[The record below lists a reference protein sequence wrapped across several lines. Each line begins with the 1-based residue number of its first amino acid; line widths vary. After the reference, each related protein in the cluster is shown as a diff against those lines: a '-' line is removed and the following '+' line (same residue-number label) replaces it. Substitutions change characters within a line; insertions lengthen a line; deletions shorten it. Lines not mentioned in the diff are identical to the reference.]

1 MRDISKSFLS
11 VGELNADVG
20 EVEVAYAKLRGLQD
34 GKTISGITIT
44 SATINKNDKN
54 NQSQLPSATNTSP
67 WLGPSSLPVVK
78 DDTRDQEDTRGSKL
92 STFNDTNE
100 VRENTDNYGSFIQ
113 NDTGTY
119 TMSVNDTGTY
129 SSEGSGTIDYLA
141 NMIFG
146 DGDGHLR
153 DDEGNIVERPPLNNI
168 RGILGK
174 LRVNDDNNSSVVI
187 KDDMSIHALFNK
199 ADEVLAT
206 APEVDHV
213 SVSEENT
220 REKVPEQVICTKK
233 NGDEEGGG
241 DIASLLKSSM
251 SFVSQ
256 IGQEVELA
264 KGYKAKATSEDK
276 PVSNDNNKKKKSS
289 KKMTIQLEGRSR
301 SKNTSPAL
309 SKSPKP
315 VTTPKMKTPEE
326 TLSNHISE
334 SSTMKSGETKKVEN
348 TKRLTI
354 KGILHSPRYNGKK
367 LMGSLSPN
375 RSKNKRAVF
384 KFDNNNPSPEVSYN
398 VDTETDPVKADT
410 TDITPAPDASPEAS
424 PNTTQVESTQKERTS
439 SPAEESE
446 TPTLMSWKDLKSS
459 NKAAEEGTLSTSVD
473 DNITKDIKI
482 DALSV
487 VTEYDD
493 TKKKIDDSTVEPEEE
508 KKNITAEANQH
519 YAMACSP
526 VIELAAAAVPREAC
540 SSIARD
546 PKDNRNVLELL
557 ADATYEI
564 VKVCCNDTIGASF
577 DEDTTS
583 PWISGN
589 ETMSTREHSSIR
601 KWRNYKRRSI
611 QAAETDMSSVS
622 RGRGLA
628 LANSGLETNAKSMKT
643 EKASNTRV
651 LGSPVPFIV
660 MPSSEQ
666 KEKKKIDNST
676 TVDEQSQVL
685 SVKSLKSPKRLSAR
699 LRSLPTKKFS
709 TAPTLVGSRSTIKK
723 KKDNDDFVMEDAF
736 MEDIMKMVQLEAMNT
751 GKMRKDGE
759 HLPQGITE
767 LIDDAIADTLTG
779 KEGTEGE
786 TYVV

>member
-1 MRDISKSFLS
+1 
-11 VGELNADVG
+11 
-20 EVEVAYAKLRGLQD
+20 LQD
-34 GKTISGITIT
+34 GKVFTGITIT
-44 SATINKNDKN
+44 SATINNNDKN
-54 NQSQLPSATNTSP
+54 SKSKLPSTTTTTSP

-92 STFNDTNE
+92 SAFNDTNE

-119 TMSVNDTGTY
+119 TTVNDTGTY

-206 APEVDHV
+206 TPEVDHV

-220 REKVPEQVICTKK
+220 REGVPEQVICTK
-233 NGDEEGGG
+233 NNNEDEEGGG

-276 PVSNDNNKKKKSS
+276 TVSNDNIKKKSS

-301 SKNTSPAL
+301 SKNTSPVL

-315 VTTPKMKTPEE
+315 VTTPKMKAIEE

-384 KFDNNNPSPEVSYN
+384 KFDNTSSSPEVSYN

-410 TDITPAPDASPEAS
+410 TDITPAP
-424 PNTTQVESTQKERTS
+424 NTTQPESTQKERTS

-446 TPTLMSWKDLKSS
+446 TPTLMSWKDLKKNS
-459 NKAAEEGTLSTSVD
+459 NKVAEEGTLPTPVED
-473 DNITKDIKI
+473 DVTKDIKI

-493 TKKKIDDSTVEPEEE
+493 TKKKIDDSTVEPKEE
-508 KKNITAEANQH
+508 KKNTTAEVASPN
-519 YAMACSP
+519 YAIACSP
-526 VIELAAAAVPREAC
+526 VMELAAAAVPREAC

-564 VKVCCNDTIGASF
+564 VKVRCNDTIGASF

-601 KWRNYKRRSI
+601 KWRNHKRRSI
-611 QAAETDMSSVS
+611 QAEETDMSSVS

-699 LRSLPTKKFS
+699 LRSLPT
-709 TAPTLVGSRSTIKK
+709 IKK
-723 KKDNDDFVMEDAF
+723 KKNDSDFVLEDVF

-751 GKMRKDGE
+751 AKLTKDGE
-759 HLPQGITE
+759 HLPNDIAE

-779 KEGTEGE
+779 KGGTEGE